1 MADAGPAPP
10 RLRPL
15 TPRALGVVYWTAS
28 ALLVAG
34 VLLLP
39 ALYLVDLPAW
49 VYSGALLRAEL
60 LEATATPLRLA
71 PYPVPNA
78 LATLIPAALLGT
90 FSALATGRIVAAL
103 LLLAGV
109 VGAWRLGQAADPD
122 APAPRAA
129 IVASCLVVSSSWW
142 NGYLGFQIGV
152 TLLLWLAAAWVRRG
166 RLSPGA
172 TGAASLALFFAHAVP
187 FAAFALAAGL
197 DALHRRDGKTVA
209 ALVPSGLLT
218 AGYVLGRTSAPFE
231 APAAAGGIG
240 QALAYK
246 AYTLMKLGPLE
257 RPVGLDGATLIGG
270 PLLWIALAASA
281 AVVLLLVGALAW
293 GTARMPAG
301 GRRRAALMAW
311 ILAAAALLMPPFAL
325 NVVNPGERVLVVAAV
340 GLLAAVPLGARLLRV
355 LAVVCLLFFADDAA
369 ALWAQRAGL
378 SPAERAATY
387 ARRAASER
395 AAPVDAAFGTAAA
408 DAAERPAERL
418 FRHDVLLHS
427 DLYDAAERRD
437 WSRRT
442 FDSGLLVP

>member
-1 MADAGPAPP
+1 MARGLRAGY
-10 RLRPL
+10 
-15 TPRALGVVYWTAS
+15 GTAA
-28 ALLVAG
+28 ALLIAG

-49 VYSGALLRAEL
+49 VYSGALFQAEFL
-60 LEATATPLRLA
+60 DAAATPLRLA

-78 LATLIPAALLGT
+78 LATLIPAVLLGA
-90 FSALATGRIVAAL
+90 FSAEATGRITAAL
-103 LLLAGV
+103 LLVAGF
-109 VGAWRLGQAADPD
+109 VGAWRLAHSAGPD

-166 RLSPGA
+166 RLGPGA
-172 TGAASLALFFAHAVP
+172 TAAASLTLFFAHAVP

-197 DALHRRDGKTVA
+197 DALHRRDWKVVA
-209 ALVPSGLLT
+209 ALVPSALLT
-218 AGYVLGRTSAPFE
+218 GWYVLGRTSAPFE
-231 APAAAGGIG
+231 APAVAGGIG
-240 QALAYK
+240 QTLAYK
-246 AYTLMKLGPLE
+246 AYTVLKLGPLE
-257 RPVGLDGATLIGG
+257 RPVGLDGAALAGG
-270 PLLWIALAASA
+270 PLMWVAIAASA

-301 GRRRAALMAW
+301 GRRRAALFAW
-311 ILAAAALLMPPFAL
+311 ALAAAALLLPPFAL

-340 GLLAAVPLGARLLRV
+340 GLLAVVPLDARLMRV
-355 LAVVCLLFFADDAA
+355 LAVACLLFFADDAA

-378 SPAERAATY
+378 SPAERSATY
-387 ARRAASER
+387 DRRAASER
-395 AAPVDAAFGTAAA
+395 SAPVDAAFSTAAA

-427 DLYDAAERRD
+427 DLYDAAARRD
-437 WSRRT
+437 WTRRS